1 MLSNYIASLN
11 VEKTAYSRQLTA
23 MYFWLQRQS
32 RFFNILLHSLN
43 RINYIIYGYVEE
55 FLAHV
60 FVCYR
65 LETKKTPPVIK
76 LKKHNLFNYQ
86 YLLCMIYSGCV

>member
-1 MLSNYIASLN
+1 VLTNYIASLN
-11 VEKTAYSRQLTA
+11 VEKTAYSRQLAA
-23 MYFWLQRQS
+23 MYFWLQRQA

-43 RINYIIYGYVEE
+43 RINYAVYSYVEE
-55 FLAHV
+55 FLTIV

-65 LETKKTPPVIK
+65 LETKKNVPVIK